1 MTMRLLLIKHA
12 TRAFP
17 GIANY
22 CRIISAVLIVLYL
35 YYVVMVRHAYRTR
48 FKKLRTC
55 RPQKAISPF
64 KFPHL
69 PSNDKKRKIKHEK
82 QVMVKIDANSH
93 KVKKYNFKKNSH
105 KCFLE

>member
-12 TRAFP
+12 TRAFFA
-17 GIANY
+17 IANY
-22 CRIISAVLIVLYL
+22 CRIISVVLIVLYL
-35 YYVVMVRHAYRTR
+35 YYVVIVRHAYRTR